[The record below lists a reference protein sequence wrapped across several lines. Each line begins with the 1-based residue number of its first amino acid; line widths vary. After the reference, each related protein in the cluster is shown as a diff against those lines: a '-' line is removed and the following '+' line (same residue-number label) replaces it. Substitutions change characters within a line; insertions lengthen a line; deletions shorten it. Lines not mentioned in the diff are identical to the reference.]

1 MGLQTYKYP
10 RKMVVDIN
18 EELIY
23 EALLPF
29 FDEIEM
35 DGLSFDV
42 LSKEKI
48 ESYQLKAINI
58 LLEHAFTNNR
68 YYQEA
73 FLKRGL
79 PFEKFRSLD
88 ELFKLPFLEKITI
101 RGDKSKLLCV
111 EPKQIGQVHVTSG
124 TTGKPIYTSFT
135 LADQYVYEI
144 LPKYTTLFPETEQD
158 VAAVA
163 LPYEFALPGLGFQ
176 RLFQFSFG
184 ATVLSLGKGGYM
196 APVDKS
202 LELMKEYGATVL
214 ATTPSYAVLLAEESQ
229 SLGMDI
235 RKEIGLKRMILTGEG
250 CSHEFRNRLEE
261 LWGCEVSFFY
271 GSTECGVIGIECREH
286 SGYHI
291 AEGHVKVEIVEVDGD
306 QILDYGETGELIVT
320 TLLRE
325 GMPMIRYRTGDI
337 GYLEKSEC
345 TCGCHMDVLHLR
357 GRLESQ
363 VEINGD
369 LYSPFLLENY
379 LMKIEGVGLWY
390 HFIVEDD
397 QTITIEIESNPFIRD
412 EDLKEK
418 VEHEMNSLF
427 SIPFNVEFK
436 PIPRTFGKV
445 NRMIFRN

>member
-1 MGLQTYKYP
+1 MELQANKYQ

-18 EELIY
+18 EELTY

-29 FDEIEM
+29 FDELEAK
-35 DGLSFDV
+35 GLSFDA

-48 ESYQLKAINI
+48 EPYHLEAINQ
-58 LLEHAFTNNR
+58 LLEHAFTHNQ
-68 YYQEA
+68 YYQES
-73 FLKRGL
+73 FVNSGI
-79 PFEKFRSLD
+79 PFERLKTLD
-88 ELFKLPFLEKITI
+88 DLSKLPFLEKDAI

-111 EPKQIGQVHVTSG
+111 DPKQIGQVHVTSG

-135 LADQYVYEI
+135 LADQYVYEL
-144 LPKYTTLFPETEQD
+144 LPKYPTLFPETEQD
-158 VAAVA
+158 IAAVA

-196 APVDKS
+196 APMDKS
-202 LELMKEYGATVL
+202 LELMKEFGATIL
-214 ATTPSYAVLLAEESQ
+214 ATTPSYAALLADESQ
-229 SLGMDI
+229 NLGIDI

-271 GSTECGVIGIECREH
+271 GSTECGVIGIECKEH

-306 QILDYGETGELIVT
+306 RVLDYGEIGELVVT

-337 GYLEKSEC
+337 GYLKKSEC
-345 TCGCHMDVLHLR
+345 SCGCQMDVLQLR

-363 VEINGD
+363 LKINGE
-369 LYSPFLLENY
+369 LYSPFLLENF
-379 LMKIEGVGLWY
+379 LMKIDGVGLWY
-390 HFIVEDD
+390 HFIIEGN
-397 QTITIEIESNPFIRD
+397 QTITIELESNPFIKD
-412 EDLKEK
+412 EVLKGR
-418 VEHEMNSLF
+418 VESEMKDLF
-427 SIPFNVEFK
+427 SIDFNVEFK
-436 PIPRTFGKV
+436 EIPKTYGKA
-445 NRMIFRN
+445 NRVIFRK